1 MTWILRDLVNLY
13 IATPIGAFV
22 AAFCLMFW
30 DYFYVFPRYFF
41 LRVLRGDAAAERAP
55 VPSGLI
61 VIPTLLRQ
69 NDELEALQTTISN
82 VMQNDYPAKLLI
94 VASIDGFGEAPH
106 IYSALETWVA
116 DQQAVLPE
124 NVWLYLTGTPKR
136 RGKPLAIERAV
147 EHVKE
152 LVKDGEHEEFPK
164 IYFSTDA
171 DADLGPRALE
181 HIARRLCTKNP
192 ITGAPGKAVAGNLY
206 VRGNSYWK
214 GWRYFFTV
222 EGQLSIQVAREYLV
236 TNIARHN
243 KRPFPLSGTTG
254 VLYCMWTELFLEIPR
269 FMGFM
274 QTLKLTDWL
283 KWWVGFAPPKF
294 SESKAAPI
302 PELMAGDTD
311 DTVSAFTA
319 ILARWE
325 NGRFTLDA
333 PRTPLHALYYFAR
346 SFLFERALRYEPEAR
361 VYTSSPTTIKT
372 LWKQRVRWNTARI
385 EVAGRFWSAFFYH
398 WDLGVSAIGVVGF
411 IFKYVAFG
419 AFYYVAVPFALGQG
433 SYYARVGTAFLIQ
446 LAVYALWTTM
456 ALAMNGEL
464 RKNWRLLLALP
475 CAPTYILVFS
485 FWTTFT
491 GVLKDVFLFGNVT
504 KFAPETTLIRGD
516 STRIALL
523 ARSRRF
529 VTLLLRA
536 AIRGDV
542 PFGLFWFGWGE
553 TAWTPSEY
561 QGWTSGKRPTLRG
574 RLRWGAAAAAQR
586 AEPALATA
594 PALAGASALEMT
606 PVLVASAPSLRPS
619 LRPSVGSATRPSARP
634 SMRPTRPSVRPSLR
648 STAGA
653 STRPSL
659 RPSMR
664 PSAVPAMHPSVHP
677 PLGVAPS
684 TKSRWEA
691 V

>member
-1 MTWILRDLVNLY
+1 MTWILRDLANLY

-30 DYFYVFPRYFF
+30 DYFYVFPRYFV
-41 LRVLRGDAAAERAP
+41 LRVLRGGGISEERGP

-69 NDELEALQTTISN
+69 KDELEAIKTTIAN
-82 VMQNDYPAKLLI
+82 VMQNAYPGKLLI
-94 VASIDGFGEAPH
+94 VASIDGFGEAPQM
-106 IYSALETWVA
+106 YLALREWIA
-116 DQQAVLPE
+116 SQQSNLPQ
-124 NVWLYLTGTPKR
+124 NVWLYVTGTPMR
-136 RGKPLAIERAV
+136 RGKPLAIEHAV
-147 EHVKE
+147 HHVKE
-152 LVKDGEHEEFPK
+152 LVSRGEHEEFPK

-181 HIARRLCTKNP
+181 HIARRLCARNP

-214 GWRYFFTV
+214 GWRHFFTV

-236 TNIARHN
+236 TNVARHN

-254 VLYCMWTELFLEIPR
+254 VLYCMWTELFLEAPR

-274 QTLKLTDWL
+274 RTLKLTDWL
-283 KWWVGFAPPKF
+283 KWWVGFGPPKF
-294 SESKAAPI
+294 SESTAKPI

-311 DTVSAFTA
+311 DTVSAFIA

-333 PRTPLHALYYFAR
+333 PRTPLHAFYYLVR

-361 VYTSSPTTIKT
+361 VYTSSPTTIKS

-385 EVAGRFWSAFFYH
+385 EVAGRFWSSFFYH

-411 IFKYVAFG
+411 IFKYVFFG

-433 SYYARVGTAFLIQ
+433 SYYARVGTAFALQ

-491 GVLKDVFLFGNVT
+491 GVLHDVFLFGNVT
-504 KFAPETTLIRGD
+504 KFAPETTLIRGA
-516 STRIALL
+516 SKRIALL
-523 ARSRRF
+523 ARMRRF
-529 VTLLLRA
+529 TTLLLRS
-536 AIRGDV
+536 AIYGDV
-542 PFGLFWFGWGE
+542 PFGIFWFGWGE
-553 TAWTPSEY
+553 TSWTPSEY
-561 QGWTSGKRPTLRG
+561 AGWTSGKRPTLRA
-574 RLRWGAAAAAQR
+574 RLRWGAAAQHVQPPLAA
-586 AEPALATA
+586 
-594 PALAGASALEMT
+594 ASATSPQVEVET
-606 PVLVASAPSLRPS
+606 VPRAPFRPS
-619 LRPSVGSATRPSARP
+619 LVPALRRSPSE
-634 SMRPTRPSVRPSLR
+634 RPSLPPSR
-648 STAGA
+648 
-653 STRPSL
+653 RP
-659 RPSMR
+659 RR
-664 PSAVPAMHPSVHP
+664 TTE
-677 PLGVAPS
+677 LG
-684 TKSRWEA
+684 REA
-691 V
+691 A